1 MIWESQLAKGKK
13 TTILEIS
20 CLSCRPKT
28 SGALV
33 STQLISICG
42 ICLLCSIDMD
52 YCALALEGKKRD
64 ILRFLTRIFSLCFP
78 AEDIGEPR

>member
-20 CLSCRPKT
+20 CLSCRSKT

-52 YCALALEGKKRD
+52 YCALALEGKKTD
-64 ILRFLTRIFSLCFP
+64 ILRFLIVSSPCVSPQRTSENR
-78 AEDIGEPR
+78 